1 MDRVRIHRQKLAEL
15 REIVENVGKN
25 PGSINDTDFR
35 RRMSEVKESVNV
47 LLNDAREAVGKLFY
61 MEDKQASHEGFWHS
75 CHYMEIH
82 WNNIHMTQSRINYV
96 SEQQIETIVL
106 WQIIVSTI
114 TRSVN
119 FAFALE

>member
-35 RRMSEVKESVNV
+35 RRMSEVNESVNV

-61 MEDKQASHEGFWHS
+61 MEDKQASLEGFWHS
-75 CHYMEIH
+75 WHCMKYMG
-82 WNNIHMTQSRINYV
+82 TTYK
-96 SEQQIETIVL
+96 
-106 WQIIVSTI
+106 
-114 TRSVN
+114 
-119 FAFALE
+119 